1 MIRQIKLF
9 RVVIATEVKIKM
21 FDYQLWIER
30 AVSFTNNL
38 AKLASHFD
46 ELKSEV
52 FVQSPFTETEFV
64 EITSKIDNS
73 VPSELAQFWRTGS
86 RHCDCTY
93 ICGEAKSEI
102 ILQIE
107 TIFGSVQ
114 EIYGGASF
122 INAANLSQHLIN
134 CQGWAEETW
143 VAEYPQEKNFWLNSV
158 PFAEIN
164 NGDYL
169 SLDITE
175 AKDNPS
181 VVYLSHDDESFVVA
195 ESFTDFLTHWERL
208 CYLGPDVWMIENFR
222 SENRYLNSNSNK
234 AEGLRKLLGST

>member
-1 MIRQIKLF
+1 
-9 RVVIATEVKIKM
+9 M
-21 FDYQLWIER
+21 FDYQLWVER
-30 AVSFTNNL
+30 AVSFTDNL
-38 AKLASHFD
+38 AQLAPYFD
-46 ELKSEV
+46 DLKSEV
-52 FVQSPFTETEFV
+52 SVHPSLTESKLI
-64 EITSKIDNS
+64 EIASKTDKYI
-73 VPSELAQFWRTGS
+73 PSELAQFWLTGS

-102 ILQIE
+102 IPQIE
-107 TIFGSVQ
+107 TIFGSNQ

-122 INAANLSQHLIN
+122 ISAANLSQHLIN

-143 VAEYPQEKNFWLNSV
+143 VAEYPQDKNFWFNSV

-181 VVYLSHDDESFVVA
+181 VVYLSHDDESFIIA

-208 CYLGPDVWMIENFR
+208 CYIGPESWMLENFR
-222 SENRYLNSNSNK
+222 NENGYINSVSNK
-234 AEGLRKLLGST
+234 AELLRELLGSN